1 MMAGLPKSG
10 RWCAAVVLCVF
21 SLSAFAQTFDPWL
34 PLPEVEEQTS
44 SVALQPLIDAL
55 GENPVAT
62 DAELQSLL
70 DAFASA
76 IDGGWVTVDQG
87 LAMLD
92 LASWSTLSDALSVA
106 TATDAMLSVL
116 SGRIDG
122 TVLDPLLALAD
133 LLAAVVTPDGVRNA
147 IERAGGSETLLAQV
161 DALVAAGVPPGIL
174 VRLTRQTFHDGLE
187 ESDVVAIFSDL
198 SGIVD
203 ATAWGQ
209 VANDLLDQG
218 SERHRDQEK
227 NVNANKNGSAKDE
240 GDEEDSQ
247 QESEQQENE
256 QEVEKNEHGG
266 GKSQGQSK

>member
-10 RWCAAVVLCVF
+10 RWCAAVVLCVV
-21 SLSAFAQTFDPWL
+21 SLSTFAQTLDPWL

-62 DAELQSLL
+62 DAQLQSLL

-92 LASWSTLSDALSVA
+92 LASWSTLLDALSVS
-106 TATDAMLSVL
+106 TATDAMVSIL

-161 DALVAAGVPPGIL
+161 DTLVAAGLPPGVL
-174 VRLTRQTFHDGLE
+174 VRLTQQTFHDGLE
-187 ESDVVAIFSDL
+187 ESDVVALFSDL
-198 SGIVD
+198 SGVVD

-209 VANDLLDQG
+209 IANDLLDQG
-218 SERHRDQEK
+218 NERQRDQEK
-227 NVNANKNGSAKDE
+227 NANANENGAAK
-240 GDEEDSQ
+240 DEEDSQ
-247 QESEQQENE
+247 QKNEQQESEQEA
-256 QEVEKNEHGG
+256 EKNEHGG
-266 GKSQGQSK
+266 GKGQGQSK